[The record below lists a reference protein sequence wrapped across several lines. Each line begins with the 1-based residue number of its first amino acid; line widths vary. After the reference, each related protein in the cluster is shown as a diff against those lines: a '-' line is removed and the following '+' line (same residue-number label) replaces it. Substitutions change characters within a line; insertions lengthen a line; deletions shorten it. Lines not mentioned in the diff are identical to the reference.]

1 MSFVV
6 IEGTGKTR
14 QCKVVRRSETL
25 KEAQDFINKEI
36 KLANRGAGKDRTFQI
51 LESTNYEHLRTNQ
64 L

>member
-25 KEAQDFINKEI
+25 KEAQDYINKAI
-36 KLANRGAGKDRTFQI
+36 KLANRGAGKDVTFQI
-51 LESTNYEHLRTNQ
+51 LEQANYLHLKENQ